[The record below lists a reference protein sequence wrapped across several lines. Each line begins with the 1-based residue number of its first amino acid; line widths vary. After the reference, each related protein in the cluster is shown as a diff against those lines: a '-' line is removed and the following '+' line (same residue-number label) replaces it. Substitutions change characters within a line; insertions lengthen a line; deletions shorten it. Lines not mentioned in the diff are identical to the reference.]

1 MNSEPATYRS
11 AVSGVSWPAIPGA
24 GAARMLGVLQQF
36 EASQWWS
43 AETLRRQQFKQAAHL
58 LAHAWER
65 VPVYRERLAAAGWH
79 PGAPVDA
86 ALWTSLPLLTRDDLQ
101 TLGMELEAR
110 PPLAAH
116 GSTWY
121 VKSSGSSGKP
131 VQALCSDVTRFFWQ
145 VATLREH
152 LWHGR
157 DFSGKLA
164 AIRPDRLKGEIQESH
179 APDWGAPVNLVFDSG
194 PSVGLNN
201 ARVGIAEQL
210 DWLVAQ
216 QPAYILSLPSNLR
229 ELLRLSRER
238 GIKPGA
244 LLEARSFGEV
254 VSTELRDDV
263 RATWGVNLVDSYS
276 ATEIGTMATQCPH
289 NDGYHIMAETM
300 LLEVLA
306 EDGRACEPGEIG
318 QVVVTPLHNFA
329 MPLIRYRI
337 NDYAEV
343 GEPCACGRGLPV
355 LQQIMGRSRNLLT
368 TPDGGRYWP
377 SFPARN
383 WMDIGGIRQIQM
395 IQTRID
401 SIDVK
406 LAVAQALSPAQETEL
421 THGLHK
427 SLPYPFKLHFEY
439 VSDIPLQPSG
449 KYEDFVSRLE

>member
-1 MNSEPATYRS
+1 
-11 AVSGVSWPAIPGA
+11 
-24 GAARMLGVLQQF
+24 MLGVLQQL

-43 AETLRRQQFKQAAHL
+43 AETLRAYQFKQAAHL

-65 VPVYRERLAAAGWH
+65 VPVYRERLAAAGWQ

-86 ALWTSLPLLTRDDLQ
+86 ALWASLPLLTRDDLQ
-101 TLGMELEAR
+101 TLGMRLEAR
-110 PPLAAH
+110 PPLPAH

-121 VKSSGSSGKP
+121 VRSSGSSGKP
-131 VQALCSDVTRFFWQ
+131 VQALCSDVSRFFWQ
-145 VATLREH
+145 IATLREH

-157 DFSGKLA
+157 DFSTKLA
-164 AIRPDRLKGEIQESH
+164 AIRPDRLKDDKQESA

-194 PSVGLNN
+194 PSVGLSNV
-201 ARVGIAEQL
+201 RVSVAKQL

-238 GIKPGA
+238 GIRLDG

-254 VSTELRDDV
+254 VSAELRADV

-289 NDGYHIMAETM
+289 SDGYHVMAETM

-306 EDGRACEPGEIG
+306 DDGRACEPGEVG
-318 QVVVTPLHNFA
+318 QIVVTPLQNFA

-337 NDYAEV
+337 NDHAEV
-343 GEPCACGRGLPV
+343 GERCACGRGLPV
-355 LQQIMGRSRNLLT
+355 LKRIVGRSRNLLT

-383 WMDIGGIRQIQM
+383 WMHIGGIRQIQL
-395 IQTRID
+395 IQTRLD

-406 LAVAQALSPAQETEL
+406 LAVSPALSPAQEADL
-421 THGLHK
+421 TAGLHK
-427 SLPYPFKLHFEY
+427 SLPYPFKLRFEY
-439 VSDIPLQPSG
+439 VSDIPRLPSG
-449 KYEDFVSRLE
+449 KYEDFVSQLE